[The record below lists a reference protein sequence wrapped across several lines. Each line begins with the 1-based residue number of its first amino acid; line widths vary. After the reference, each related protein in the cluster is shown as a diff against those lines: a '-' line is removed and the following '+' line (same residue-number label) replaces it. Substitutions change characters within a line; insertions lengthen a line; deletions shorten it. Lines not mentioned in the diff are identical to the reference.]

1 MIEGLFKSDPLFTQF
16 IVIGERKKYLTGL
29 CNIDLDIAA
38 TIADEEKIPYDKPS
52 DLLDNDRFLAVVK
65 KHVEERNT
73 HLAKYETIKDYRII
87 KTDFSQEG
95 GELTATLKLK
105 RKVINEKYQDLI
117 DEMYGK
123 EAVDEL
129 YGQKQSRA

>member
-1 MIEGLFKSDPLFTQF
+1 M
-16 IVIGERKKYLTGL
+16 
-29 CNIDLDIAA
+29 
-38 TIADEEKIPYDKPS
+38 IADDEKIPYQKPV
-52 DLLDNDRFLAVVK
+52 DLLDNDRFLAIVK

-87 KTDFSQEG
+87 KSEFSQAG

-105 RKVINEKYQDLI
+105 RKVVYEKYQDLI
-117 DEMYGK
+117 DDMYGK

-129 YGQKQSRA
+129 YGKSSPEHESITV

>member
-1 MIEGLFKSDPLFTQF
+1 M
-16 IVIGERKKYLTGL
+16 
-29 CNIDLDIAA
+29 
-38 TIADEEKIPYDKPS
+38 IADEEKIPYDKPS
-52 DLLDNDRFLAVVK
+52 DLLDSDRFLAVVK

-73 HLAKYETIKDYRII
+73 HLAKYETIKDFRII
-87 KTDFSQEG
+87 KNEFSQEG

-105 RKVINEKYQDLI
+105 RKVIYEKYQDLI
-117 DEMYGK
+117 GDMYGK

>member
-1 MIEGLFKSDPLFTQF
+1 
-16 IVIGERKKYLTGL
+16 L
-29 CNIDLDIAA
+29 CNIDLEIAA
-38 TIADEEKIPYDKPS
+38 MIADEEKIPYDKPS

-73 HLAKYETIKDYRII
+73 HLAKYETIKDFRII
-87 KTDFSQEG
+87 KNEFSQEG

-105 RKVINEKYQDLI
+105 RKVIYEKYRDLI
-117 DEMYGK
+117 GEMYEK

>member
-16 IVIGERKKYLTGL
+16 IVIGEGKKYLTGL
-29 CNIDLDIAA
+29 CNIDLEIAA
-38 TIADEEKIPYDKPS
+38 MIADEEKIPYDKPS

-73 HLAKYETIKDYRII
+73 HLAKYETIKDFRII
-87 KTDFSQEG
+87 KKEFSQEG
-95 GELTATLKLK
+95 GEMTATLKLK
-105 RKVINEKYQDLI
+105 RKVIYEKYRDLI
-117 DEMYGK
+117 GEMYEK